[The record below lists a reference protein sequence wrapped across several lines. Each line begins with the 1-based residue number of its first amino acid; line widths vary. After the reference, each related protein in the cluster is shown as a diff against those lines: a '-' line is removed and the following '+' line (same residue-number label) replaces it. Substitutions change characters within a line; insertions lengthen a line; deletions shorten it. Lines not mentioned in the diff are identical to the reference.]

1 MASQSQA
8 YDLSRYEPKVAE
20 QPKVRVIK
28 RAQPVKSVYGVRPI
42 TLVMAAM
49 IVVSITALLLYN
61 NAMIAEI
68 SAEITSATTELE
80 LLENENARLNRE
92 LDAKMSNEV
101 IAETAVNELG
111 AQQAGKLSGGICEPF
126 FAGCSYCQEQRR
138 DKYFRYYWTGY
149 HKNSG
154 ISEVLSNIIYKEED
168 SRGDMRCPGCKT
180 TGYAVGF

>member
-1 MASQSQA
+1 MSKMASQSQA

-80 LLENENARLNRE
+80 LLETENARLNRE

-111 AQQAGKLSGGICEPF
+111 LSKLENYQVAYVNLSSQDVVT
-126 FAGCSYCQEQRR
+126 A
-138 DKYFRYYWTGY
+138 
-149 HKNSG
+149 KNSG
-154 ISEVLSNIIYKEED
+154 GTSIFAIIGQIITKIQEYLK
-168 SRGDMRCPGCKT
+168 
-180 TGYAVGF
+180 F